1 MTLTHHAWIISREA
15 FEEKHLSNCKYLERI
30 GGIRERCSSIEG
42 DLNVYLVW
50 VTQIILLLVVLP
62 LICHRFVTYGTGKTT
77 AIQRYERN
85 HYRCSADA
93 YPIERV
99 IVPLGMLGFL
109 TYAFFQNLSDEVF
122 TLFYFT
128 FLTVSTQ
135 LVCNLVL
142 LIRAQYEWGTDFESS
157 HFSTA
162 LRLYSQIIL
171 AHTFACTA
179 FIVTALLLFAS
190 TNQELVH
197 LFFIYKLL
205 NETPTII
212 ANELMHTVPVLV
224 YLFLIKTH
232 YAQDLACTKQLLKHG
247 GGAQGWTK
255 AVLGCDWNC
264 LIMTLQIPSLTYI
277 ILVDWN
283 CVYGRLTMLF
293 KDDEVSSSV
302 AYILIGLF
310 SFITLH
316 SYLMHRVLMGPRCTD
331 GNDIKGT
338 RAPI

>member
-1 MTLTHHAWIISREA
+1 MPLSRHEWITSREA
-15 FEEKHLSNCKYLERI
+15 FEEKHLSDCQYLKRI
-30 GGIRERCSSIEG
+30 GGNRERCSSIEG

-50 VTQIILLLVVLP
+50 ITQIIALLVALP
-62 LICHRFVTYGTGKTT
+62 LICHRLVKYGTGNTVV
-77 AIQRYERN
+77 IQRYERS
-85 HYRCSADA
+85 YYKCSADE

-109 TYAFFQNLSDEVF
+109 TYAFLHNLSNEVF

-135 LVCNLVL
+135 LVCNLLL
-142 LIRAQYEWGTDFESS
+142 LIRAQYEWGIGFESS
-157 HFSTA
+157 HFCTV

-179 FIVTALLLFAS
+179 FIVAALLLFAS

-212 ANELMHTVPVLV
+212 ANELIHTVPVLV

-232 YAQDLACTKQLLKHG
+232 YAQDIACTKQLLKCCAG
-247 GGAQGWTK
+247 IRCWPDDVRGW
-255 AVLGCDWNC
+255 GWYC

-277 ILVDWN
+277 LLVDWN
-283 CVYGRLTMLF
+283 CVYGRLKMPF
-293 KDDEVSSSV
+293 KDDEVASV
-302 AYILIGLF
+302 IAYIVFAIC
-310 SFITLH
+310 SFIMLH
-316 SYLMHRVLMGPRCTD
+316 SYLVHRVLMGPQCTGGESD
-331 GNDIKGT
+331 TITTGT
-338 RAPI
+338 

>member
-1 MTLTHHAWIISREA
+1 MPLTHHDWITSRVA

-30 GGIRERCSSIEG
+30 GGNRERCSSIEG

-50 VTQIILLLVVLP
+50 ATQIILLLVVLP
-62 LICHRFVTYGTGKTT
+62 LICHRLVTYGTGKTT

-99 IVPLGMLGFL
+99 VVPLGMLGFL
-109 TYAFFQNLSDEVF
+109 TYAFFQNLSDEFF

-135 LVCNLVL
+135 LVCNLIL
-142 LIRAQYEWGTDFESS
+142 LVRAQYEWGTEFESS
-157 HFSTA
+157 HFSTV

-179 FIVTALLLFAS
+179 FIVAALLLFAS

-212 ANELMHTVPVLV
+212 ANELIHTVPVLI

-232 YAQDLACTKQLLKHG
+232 YAQDLACTKQLLKRCVG
-247 GGAQGWTK
+247 IQCWTEAMRGW
-255 AVLGCDWNC
+255 DWHC
-264 LIMTLQIPSLTYI
+264 LVMSLQIPSLTYI
-277 ILVDWN
+277 LIVDWN
-283 CVYGRLTMLF
+283 CVYGRLTMPF
-293 KDDEVSSSV
+293 KDDEVASV
-302 AYILIGLF
+302 IAYIVFAIF

-316 SYLMHRVLMGPRCTD
+316 SYLVHRVLMGPQCTGGGD
-331 GNDIKGT
+331 TITTGT
-338 RAPI
+338 